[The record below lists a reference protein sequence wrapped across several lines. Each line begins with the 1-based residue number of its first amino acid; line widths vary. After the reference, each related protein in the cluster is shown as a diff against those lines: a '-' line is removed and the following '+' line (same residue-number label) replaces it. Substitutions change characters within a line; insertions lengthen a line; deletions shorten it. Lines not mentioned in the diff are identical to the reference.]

1 LASFSLEVLIV
12 GGETRRLD
20 VASRSAEV
28 VAAEFIV
35 VGVVEE

>member
-12 GGETRRLD
+12 GVEARRLD

-28 VAAEFIV
+28 VAAEYIV
-35 VGVVEE
+35 AGVVEE